1 MSFVNNLS
9 RDQQIQ
15 IIAALCEGVGQ
26 RAVTRLT
33 GCDRKT
39 VARLALRVGRGCQ
52 ELHDRMMVGIRV
64 NRLELDEAWSFVGKK
79 QKNVKRHEINAK
91 GDQYVFI
98 GMAGTQKAIIS
109 WGVGKRNTDSTMDFL
124 HDLRSRVIGQP
135 EISTDGF
142 LPYRNAIRD
151 AFGDNASHG
160 VIVKTYSVTHLAK
173 DAVTRYS
180 PAAVVAVSREVVSG
194 DPEQY
199 VSTSYVERQNLSLR
213 MGQRRF
219 TRLTNGFS
227 KKLDNHVAAVALYVA
242 HYNLCRVHEALK
254 ATPAKALGVVDRTW
268 AIGELIDAALAT
280 QPIAPVTTAPERRK
294 LFTVIDGGK
303 L

>member
-1 MSFVNNLS
+1 MGVNRSSYVGKSTLFG
-9 RDQQIQ
+9 IEVV
-15 IIAALCEGVGQ
+15 ATLCEGVGI
-26 RAVTRLT
+26 RTASRLT
-33 GCDRKT
+33 GVNRGT
-39 VARLALRVGRGCQ
+39 VGSLALRVGLGCM
-52 ELHDRMMVGIRV
+52 ELHDRLMVGIRTE
-64 NRLELDEAWSFVGKK
+64 RLELDEAWSFVAKK

-91 GDQYVFI
+91 GDQYIFI

-109 WGVGKRNTDSTMDFL
+109 WGVGKRNGESTMDFL

-142 LPYRNAIRD
+142 LPYRVAIRD

-160 VIVKTYSVTHLAK
+160 VIVKTHSVTHLVKEAQG
-173 DAVTRYS
+173 RYS
-180 PAAVVAVSREVVSG
+180 PAAVVKVERQVVSG
-194 DPEQY
+194 DPDQY

-213 MGQRRF
+213 MGSRRF

-254 ATPAKALGVVDRTW
+254 MTPAKALGVVDRNW
-268 AIGELIDAALAT
+268 SIGELIDAALAT
-280 QPIAPVTTAPERRK
+280 QPITRAGPVQTPYCN
-294 LFTVIDGGK
+294 
-303 L
+303 

>member
-1 MSFVNNLS
+1 MSF
-9 RDQQIQ
+9 REQPREKQIE

-33 GCDRKT
+33 GVDRKT
-39 VARLALRVGRGCQ
+39 VARLALRVGMGCM
-52 ELHDRMMVGIRV
+52 ELHDRIMVGVRTE
-64 NRLELDEAWSFVGKK
+64 RLELDEAWSFVGKK
-79 QKNVKRHEINAK
+79 QKNVLRHEINAK

-98 GMAGTQKAIIS
+98 GMAGSQKAIIS
-109 WGVGKRNTDSTMDFL
+109 WGVGKRNTESTMDFL

-142 LPYRNAIRD
+142 HPYRLAIRD
-151 AFGDNASHG
+151 AFGDGASHG
-160 VIVKTYSVTHLAK
+160 VIVKTYSVTHLVKEAQG
-173 DAVTRYS
+173 RYS
-180 PAAVVAVSREVVSG
+180 PAAVVAVERQVVTG
-194 DPEQY
+194 DPDQY

-213 MGQRRF
+213 MGSRRF

-254 ATPAKALGVVDRTW
+254 TTPAKALGIADRAWT
-268 AIGELIDAALAT
+268 IGALIDAALAT
-280 QPIAPVTTAPERRK
+280 QPITPVPSAPDRRRK
-294 LFTVIDGGK
+294 FTVIDGGK
-303 L
+303 I

>member
-1 MSFVNNLS
+1 VNNLP
-9 RDQQIQ
+9 RQKQIE

-33 GCDRKT
+33 GVDRKT

-52 ELHDRMMVGIRV
+52 ELHDRLMVGIRV

-79 QKNVKRHEINAK
+79 QKNVLRHEIPVK

-98 GMAGTQKAIIS
+98 GMAGSQKAIIS
-109 WGVGKRNTDSTMDFL
+109 WGVGKRNMESTMDFL

-142 LPYRNAIRD
+142 HPYRPAIRD
-151 AFGDNASHG
+151 AFGDGASHG
-160 VIVKTYSVTHLAK
+160 VIVKTYSVTHLVKEAQG
-173 DAVTRYS
+173 RYS
-180 PAAVVAVSREVVSG
+180 PAQVVAVAREVVSG
-194 DPEQY
+194 DADQY

-254 ATPAKALGVVDRTW
+254 TTPAKALGVVDRAW
-268 AIGELIDAALAT
+268 AIGDLIDAALAT
-280 QPIAPVTTAPERRK
+280 QPITPVPSAPDRRK

-303 L
+303 R

>member
-1 MSFVNNLS
+1 MNFLS
-9 RDQQIQ
+9 REKQIE

-79 QKNVKRHEINAK
+79 QKNVLRHEINGK
-91 GDQYVFI
+91 GDQYIFI

-109 WGVGKRNTDSTMDFL
+109 WGVGKRNAESTMDFL
-124 HDLRSRVIGQP
+124 HDLRGRVIGQP

-142 LPYRNAIRD
+142 HPYRVAIRD
-151 AFGDNASHG
+151 AFGDGALHG
-160 VIVKTYSVTHLAK
+160 VITKTYSVTHLVKEAQG
-173 DAVTRYS
+173 RYS
-180 PAAVVAVSREVVSG
+180 PAAVVAVSREVVTG
-194 DPEQY
+194 EPDQY

-254 ATPAKALGVVDRTW
+254 TTPAKALGVADRAW
-268 AIGELIDAALAT
+268 SISQLIDAALAT
-280 QPIAPVTTAPERRK
+280 QPITPVSTAPQLRK
-294 LFTVIDGGK
+294 MFTVIKGGK
-303 L
+303 A